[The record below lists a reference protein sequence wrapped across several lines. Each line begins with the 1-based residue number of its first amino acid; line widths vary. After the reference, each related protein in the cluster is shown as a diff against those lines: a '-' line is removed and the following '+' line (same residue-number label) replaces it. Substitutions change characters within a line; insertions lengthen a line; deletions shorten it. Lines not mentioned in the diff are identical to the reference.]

1 MKQKRLFVSVKKN
14 NEMLIDYYKLTYKG
28 LFMIYSVSE
37 ISYLKQNYGVIKH
50 EIIANVLGKSTDAI
64 RMQAHRMGLSNS
76 KPRVCGLKKHSLE
89 ERIFFINDMIED
101 YLIPLTDDNDIH
113 KLIVEA
119 SNLLYKAEQKALAV
133 HKSNY

>member
-1 MKQKRLFVSVKKN
+1 MLVSGDLSAIFERLNVPYTAK
-14 NEMLIDYYKLTYKG
+14 
-28 LFMIYSVSE
+28 E
-37 ISYLKQNYGVIKH
+37 ISYLKKNYGVIKH

-76 KPRVCGLKKHSLE
+76 KPRVCGLKNTSLE

-101 YLIPLTDDNDIH
+101 YLIPLTGNDDIH

-119 SNLLYKAEQKALAV
+119 SNLLFKAEESLKG
-133 HKSNY
+133 

>member
-1 MKQKRLFVSVKKN
+1 MPYTAK
-14 NEMLIDYYKLTYKG
+14 
-28 LFMIYSVSE
+28 E
-37 ISYLKQNYGVIKH
+37 ISYLKKNYGVIKH
-50 EIIANVLGKSTDAI
+50 EIIANVIGKSTDAI

-76 KPRVCGLKKHSLE
+76 KPRVFGLKKQSLK

-119 SNLLYKAEQKALAV
+119 SNLLFKAEESLKG
-133 HKSNY
+133 